1 MQIRVLLFA
10 SVRQSAGGDE
20 ITVDLP
26 DGSTAQDLLDCL
38 REKIPALEGLSD
50 RIKLAVNEEFVPGD
64 RRLAPDDLAA
74 VIPPMSGG

>member
-20 ITVDLP
+20 IVLDVP
-26 DGSTAQDLLDCL
+26 DGATAGDLLGRL
-38 REKIPALEGLSD
+38 REKIPALEGLAD

-64 RRLAPDDLAA
+64 RVLREGDVAA

>member
-1 MQIRVLLFA
+1 MEIRVLLFA

-20 ITVDLP
+20 VRLDVP
-26 DGSTAQDLLDCL
+26 EGATARDLLERL

-50 RIKLAVNEEFVPGD
+50 RIKLAVNEEFVDGGYRLQPGD
-64 RRLAPDDLAA
+64 EAA

>member
-20 ITVDLP
+20 ITLEVP
-26 DGSTAQDLLDCL
+26 EGATAGELLERL
-38 REKIPALEGLSD
+38 REKIPALEGLTD
-50 RIKLAVNEEFVPGD
+50 RIKLAVNEEFVVAEHALQPGD
-64 RRLAPDDLAA
+64 VAA